1 MEESRLNY
9 EKWEVHKVFPG
20 ARLFQEKD
28 GTLYWELKFQI
39 YTINVFYTSGY
50 PFVPARIFI
59 SPALRTH
66 HHQEDLSVCWQKGG
80 EWNPSWT
87 ATTVMGKAIQF
98 ISEFKSRRRRD
109 DAFLE
114 EDSDL
119 YHEIARTIR
128 RL

>member
-9 EKWEVHKVFPG
+9 EKWEMKRIFPNAMLWRDKNG
-20 ARLFQEKD
+20 H
-28 GTLYWELKFQI
+28 GTMYWELKFQV

-66 HHQEDLSVCWQKGG
+66 HHQEDLSVCWQRGG

-98 ISEFKSRRRRD
+98 ISEFKSRRTRD
-109 DAFLE
+109 DVLFQE

-119 YHEIARTIR
+119 Y
-128 RL
+128 

>member
-9 EKWEVHKVFPG
+9 EKWEMKRVFPN
-20 ARLFQEKD
+20 AMLWRDKD
-28 GTLYWELKFQI
+28 GHGTLYWELI
-39 YTINVFYTSGY
+39 YRVYTINVFYTSGY

-66 HHQEDLSVCWQKGG
+66 HHQEDLSVCWQRGG

-98 ISEFKSRRRRD
+98 ISEFKSRRTRD
-109 DAFLE
+109 DVLF
-114 EDSDL
+114 
-119 YHEIARTIR
+119 
-128 RL
+128 